1 MFRAWRADGKTGIFP
16 DPSATRHRKKFGDF
30 VAVDD
35 ITLDIAEGEFFT
47 IVGPSGSGKT
57 TMIRM
62 LVGMDHPTSGDIL
75 LRGERLNDVPANKR
89 PTCMVFQ
96 SLALFPHRSVGQ
108 NIEFPLKIAGVDRA
122 QRRARAEELLSQLR
136 LPLDYYGKSVNQCS
150 GGERQRIALARAL
163 AFDPEILFFDEPLSA
178 LDFRLRKT
186 LEKELKDIH
195 RETGKTFVYITHSL
209 EEAMVMSDRIGI
221 MNFGRMVQIGSPN
234 EIYNHPPTSLS
245 LSSWARSITRD
256 VVRCS
261 SDRVRST
268 SDGQEYVVNRDL
280 DGFREWFFDHS
291 PRGAQA
297 RRAAESLPNRVGGTL
312 FNDYALGSRL
322 QYPGARRLGWI
333 SLAGGA
339 ATRRTVSGPA
349 RFRGR
354 YRVAPGGFDP
364 RFGLRPD
371 VERTQRKPLQ
381 HAVVHAT
388 RSAFRS
394 PRHRLSCSSVL
405 SAPWFW

>member
-1 MFRAWRADGKTGIFP
+1 MGKPGSSPILQLR
-16 DPSATRHRKKFGDF
+16 SIVKRFGDF
-30 VAVDD
+30 VAVDN

-62 LVGMDHPTSGDIL
+62 LVGMDNPTSGDIL

-108 NIEFPLKIAGVDRA
+108 NIEFPLKIAGVARA

-163 AFDPEILFFDEPLSA
+163 AFNPEILFFDEPLSA

-221 MNFGRMVQIGSPN
+221 MNVGRMVQIGSPN
-234 EIYNHPPTSLS
+234 EIYNQPIDKFV
-245 LSSWARSITRD
+245 AQFMGEVNTRD

-261 SDRVRST
+261 SDRVRSL
-268 SDGQEYVVNRDL
+268 SDGQEYVVNRNL
-280 DGFREWFFDHS
+280 DGFESGFLIIRPEVLKL
-291 PRGAQA
+291 G
-297 RRAAESLPNRVGGTL
+297 RAAESLPNRVAGTL

-322 QYPGARRLGWI
+322 QFQVRGASDGYHWLVEQLQDEPFERELGAEVLIGWRPEDSI
-333 SLAGGA
+333 L
-339 ATRRTVSGPA
+339 VS
-349 RFRGR
+349 
-354 YRVAPGGFDP
+354 D
-364 RFGLRPD
+364 
-371 VERTQRKPLQ
+371 
-381 HAVVHAT
+381 
-388 RSAFRS
+388 
-394 PRHRLSCSSVL
+394 
-405 SAPWFW
+405 